1 MSRYL
6 WFSIVLTVVIAGFT
20 LFLYGFGRDYMPEQV
35 PVHWNIEGKADSYV
49 PRERVLPYLMIAPG
63 VMALL
68 VLLTLALPWLSPK
81 PFSIE
86 RFRSTY
92 DYIMALIVGLFG
104 YVQITLLLASIES
117 PLDSTRLVVGG
128 IFLFFAALGN
138 VLGKVRR
145 NFYVGV
151 RTPWTIANEQVWNQT
166 HRVAA
171 WLYVPLGLIG
181 FTAVVL
187 GVNLSVVFVVF
198 MIGVLLPVPYS
209 LYLYKRL
216 EREGKLESPSGSIS

>member
-6 WFSIVLTVVIAGFT
+6 WFTIALTAVIAGFT
-20 LFLYGFGRDYMPEQV
+20 LFLYGFGRDYMPEMV
-35 PVHWNIEGKADSYV
+35 PVHWNVEGKGDNYV
-49 PRERVLPYLMIAPG
+49 PRERVLPYLLIAPG
-63 VMALL
+63 VMALM
-68 VLLTLALPWLSPK
+68 VFLTMALPWLSPK
-81 PFSIE
+81 QFSIE
-86 RFRSTY
+86 RFRATY

-117 PLDSTRLVVGG
+117 PVDTTRLLVGG

-145 NFYVGV
+145 NFYVGI
-151 RTPWTIANEQVWNQT
+151 RTPWTIASEQVWNQT

-181 FTAVVL
+181 FAAVVL
-187 GVNLSVVFVVF
+187 GVNLIVVFVVF
-198 MIGVLLPVPYS
+198 LFGVLFPVPYS

-216 EREGKLESPSGSIS
+216 EREGKLNSPAGSMS